1 MSAKINYDN
10 LYVAF
15 PVFDHEV
22 ETEMWEQYE
31 TFGTVEHRIIIS
43 PKKKLVYSKIDED
56 GVERFYD
63 YKTSEEVVEST
74 YDSSF
79 ETESSPFYN
88 IYCTYVNGLA
98 PLPIAELRDM
108 VRGRLQAKQKAIGYF
123 IPFTQYVR
131 EKLGIDVSSL
141 SPAMANK
148 LLRVM
153 NISAGKAFMLSFDS
167 EKAKVQLEKIG
178 YRSETKKK

>member
-15 PVFDHEV
+15 PVYDHEV

-31 TFGTVEHRIIIS
+31 TMGTIEHRIIIS
-43 PKKKLVYSKIDED
+43 PKKKLVISKIDEN

-63 YKTSEEVVEST
+63 YKTGEEVVEQTYST
-74 YDSSF
+74 SF
-79 ETESSPFYN
+79 ETNSSAFHSV
-88 IYCTYVNGLA
+88 YCTYINGLA
-98 PLPIAELRDM
+98 PLPIAGLREQM
-108 VRGRLQAKQKAIGYF
+108 VERFHAKQKTVGYF
-123 IPFTQYVR
+123 IPFTQYVQ

-141 SPAMANK
+141 SPAMADK
-148 LLRVM
+148 LLRLM
-153 NISAGKAFMLSFDS
+153 NVGTGKAFMLSFDL
-167 EKAKVQLEKIG
+167 EEAKLQLEKLG